1 MEKGS
6 YYEYNAERV
15 IKLSERDWVIAL
27 NKCKKHIRL
36 RLKQKTLF
44 GAHSQATLGADP
56 VDYYLSDCT
65 HKLMFGIW
73 EWKNEFTLLE
83 QLIRIINSSLSKG
96 VEKTQTTKAKE
107 FKIIYRPIEEEFYD
121 LDIPDTSV
129 DDIARKKQ
137 LEENIKI
144 TEDAINGDNE
154 LEFFWE
160 AIKEGKKRADIADL
174 LDIKPKQLDKIKE
187 RFIRKIKA
195 FPK

>member
-1 MEKGS
+1 MEKGP
-6 YYEYNAERV
+6 YYVYNAERV
-15 IKLSERDWVIAL
+15 NKLSEREWVVAL
-27 NKCKKHIRL
+27 IKCKKHIRF

-44 GAHSQATLGADP
+44 GAHSEANLGVDP

-65 HKLMFGIW
+65 HKLISGIW
-73 EWKNEFTLLE
+73 EWKTEFTLLE

-96 VEKTQTTKAKE
+96 VEKIQTSKSKK
-107 FKIIYRPIEEEFYD
+107 FKIIYRSIEEEFYTV
-121 LDIPDTSV
+121 DIPDTSA
-129 DDIARKKQ
+129 DDIALKKQ

-144 TEDAINGDNE
+144 TEDAIKGDDE

-174 LDIKPKQLDKIKE
+174 LEIKPKQLDKIKE

-195 FPK
+195 FQK